1 MATDSTVVTTNYVST
16 KSGLLSSTN
25 TALTKLETSLNNKI
39 SEMMGDSQDVSQG
52 EMLALQYQ
60 MQNYTIIFNIS
71 STIQKELSD
80 AMKSIASKI

>member
-1 MATDSTVVTTNYVST
+1 
-16 KSGLLSSTN
+16 
-25 TALTKLETSLNNKI
+25 
-39 SEMMGDSQDVSQG
+39 MMGDGKDVSQG
-52 EMLALQYQ
+52 EMLALQYE

>member
-1 MATDSTVVTTNYVST
+1 MATTGPTGFVSN
-16 KSGLLSSTN
+16 KADLLSHTN
-25 TALTKLETSLNNKI
+25 AALTKLETSLNTKI
-39 SEMMGDSQDVSQG
+39 TEMMGDGKDVSQG
-52 EMLALQYQ
+52 EMLALQYE

>member
-1 MATDSTVVTTNYVST
+1 MPDSAPVITNYVST
-16 KSGLLSSTN
+16 KASLLSETN
-25 TALTKLETSLNNKI
+25 ITLGRLERELNTKITA
-39 SEMMGDSQDVSQG
+39 MMGDGKDVSQG
-52 EMLALQYQ
+52 EMLALQYE

>member
-1 MATDSTVVTTNYVST
+1 MATTSPTGFVSN
-16 KSGLLSSTN
+16 KADLLSNTN
-25 TALTKLETSLNNKI
+25 TALTKLETSLNTKI
-39 SEMMGDSQDVSQG
+39 TDMIGEGKDVSQG
-52 EMLALQYQ
+52 EMLALQYE

>member
-1 MATDSTVVTTNYVST
+1 MPDIAPAITTYVST
-16 KSGLLSSTN
+16 KSSLLSETN
-25 TALTKLETSLNNKI
+25 ITLGRLERELNTKI
-39 SEMMGDSQDVSQG
+39 AAMMGDGKDVSQG
-52 EMLALQYQ
+52 EMLALQYE